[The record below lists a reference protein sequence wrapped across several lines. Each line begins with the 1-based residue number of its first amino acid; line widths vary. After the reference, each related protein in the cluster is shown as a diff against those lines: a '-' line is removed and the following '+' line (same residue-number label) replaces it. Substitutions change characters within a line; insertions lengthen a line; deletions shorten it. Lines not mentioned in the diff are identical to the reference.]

1 MRIER
6 RDRKARAC
14 TRVQAK
20 AIRAAALEQVLAV
33 LDKVPDTLTIR
44 ELRPAIED
52 TADRETIGLLR
63 RQSPA
68 LLRGAVALPRSLV
81 AACVLSQGTERRW
94 SCDY

>member
-14 TRVQAK
+14 TRSQAQ
-20 AIRAAALEQVLAV
+20 AIRAAALELVLAV
-33 LDKVPDTLTIR
+33 PDKAPDTLTTR

-63 RQSPA
+63 RVC
-68 LLRGAVALPRSLV
+68 G
-81 AACVLSQGTERRW
+81 
-94 SCDY
+94 